1 MNVLQTLKCF
11 YQDYTKRKGIIGYS
25 YLGSPIYYFEVFK
38 TSHPTIIFTYGIH
51 AREYITTYLAMEQIK
66 HFERFGFYGRVFFI
80 PAVNPDGINIS
91 LTRCP
96 SYKANARGVDLNV
109 NFDALWGSGSQNVF
123 FNGKENYVG
132 KCPFSEIESKSLAC
146 FTLDVN
152 PDMTVSYHSKGEE
165 IYWDFYQDKPRFWRD
180 YQLAKV
186 VKNITGYKIKSG
198 LASAGGYKDWC
209 VKRLKIPALTIEV
222 GSDAL
227 THPIDQTHLKPIFR
241 KNQWVVNAI
250 TEQLYEK
257 QIRKN
262 CNTTSL

>member
-1 MNVLQTLKCF
+1 MNVLQSLECF
-11 YQDYTKRKGIIGYS
+11 YQNYNNRKGVIGHS

-38 TSHPTIIFTYGIH
+38 TTYPTLILTYGIH
-51 AREYITTYLAMEQIK
+51 AREYITTYLAIEQIK
-66 HFERFGFYGRVFFI
+66 HFENFGRVGRVFFI

-96 SYKANARGVDLNV
+96 LYKANARGVDLNV

-123 FNGKENYVG
+123 VSGKENYVG

-146 FTLDVN
+146 FTLDVK

-165 IYWDFYQDKPRFWRD
+165 IYWDFHQKGKRAEQD
-180 YQLAKV
+180 YQMAKV
-186 VKNITGYKIKSG
+186 VKRLTGYKIKSG

-222 GSDAL
+222 GSDDL
-227 THPIDQTHLKPIFR
+227 THPINQNFLNPIFE
-241 KNQWVVNAI
+241 KNQWVVNAL
-250 TEQLYEK
+250 TEQLYAK
-257 QIRKN
+257 QIYKN
-262 CNTTSL
+262 SNKAGI